1 MSSSRNSTL
10 QDLLARFRASIVADL
25 HTALPGKIVR
35 YDSSTQ
41 KADVQLL
48 IKERYTDESG
58 ATQVRDLP
66 VIPAVPVQFPGAGG
80 YRITFPIATDDTG
93 LVVFS
98 EASLDKWLVS
108 GGTVDPSD
116 DRRHD
121 LTDAVFLPGLRDF
134 GHALASAPTDR
145 ATFGKDDGLQ
155 IHVDGSKIRI
165 GTTTAIQLE
174 KHPNGET
181 LKTILDTLIAWADTH
196 THPTPAGASSAPTA
210 PPFPLDPTPTS
221 GLLSQSVEVKK

>member
-134 GHALASAPTDR
+134 GHALGSAPTDR

-155 IHVDGSKIRI
+155 IHVDPSLISIGSNS
-165 GTTTAIQLE
+165 AAQLE
-174 KHPNGET
+174 FAALGDTIQTYLQTLQIWLSALTLPVAGAVAGPPSVPAPSVPT
-181 LKTILDTLIAWADTH
+181 LK
-196 THPTPAGASSAPTA
+196 S
-210 PPFPLDPTPTS
+210 TS
-221 GLLSQSVEVKK
+221 VKVKK

>member
-48 IKERYTDESG
+48 IKERYTDEAG

-80 YRITFPIATDDTG
+80 YRITFPIAADDVG
-93 LVVFS
+93 LVMFC

-134 GHALASAPTDR
+134 GHPLVSAPTDR

-155 IHVDGSKIRI
+155 IHIDPTLISIGSNSAAQLEFVAL
-165 GTTTAIQLE
+165 GEAIQTYLQNLQIWLSALTL
-174 KHPNGET
+174 PVAGAVAGPPSVPAPSVPT
-181 LKTILDTLIAWADTH
+181 LK
-196 THPTPAGASSAPTA
+196 S
-210 PPFPLDPTPTS
+210 TS
-221 GLLSQSVEVKK
+221 VKVKK

>member
-1 MSSSRNSTL
+1 MTTRNTTL
-10 QDLLARFRASIVADL
+10 QDLLARFRESMVADL
-25 HTALPGKIVR
+25 HTALPGKIVK
-35 YDSSTQ
+35 YDESTQ
-41 KADVQLL
+41 KADVQPL

-58 ATQVRDLP
+58 AQQSRELP
-66 VIPAVPVQFPGAGG
+66 VIPSVPVQFPGAGG
-80 YRITFPIATDDTG
+80 YRITFPVAVGDTG
-93 LVVFS
+93 LIMFA

-108 GGTVDPSD
+108 GGTVDPAEE
-116 DRRHD
+116 RRHD
-121 LTDAVFLPGLRDF
+121 LTDAIFLPGLRDF
-134 GHALASAPTDR
+134 GHALTSAPTDR

-165 GTTTAIQLE
+165 GTTTAVQLE

-181 LKTILDTLIAWADTH
+181 LKSILDTLIAWANTH
-196 THPTPAGASSAPTA
+196 THPTPAGASSAPTV

>member
-1 MSSSRNSTL
+1 MSTSRNSTL
-10 QDLLARFRASIVADL
+10 QDLLARFRSSLVADL

-35 YDSSTQ
+35 YDASTQ

-48 IKERYTDESG
+48 IKERYADESG
-58 ATQVRDLP
+58 ATQARELP

-80 YRITFPIATDDTG
+80 YRITFPVANNDTG

-155 IHVDGSKIRI
+155 IHISPSLVTVGSNSP
-165 GTTTAIQLE
+165 ADLE
-174 KHPNGET
+174 FAALGDALQT
-181 LKTILDTLIAWADTH
+181 WCGQIYAWLAALEL
-196 THPTPAGASSAPTA
+196 PVAGAVAGPPASPPPTVPTIKSA
-210 PPFPLDPTPTS
+210 
-221 GLLSQSVEVKK
+221 SVKVKK

>member
-1 MSSSRNSTL
+1 MTSRPSTL
-10 QDLLARFRASIVADL
+10 QDLLSRFRESLTADL
-25 HTALPGKIVR
+25 HTSLPGKIVR
-35 YDSSTQ
+35 YDATTQ
-41 KADVQLL
+41 KADVQPL
-48 IKERYTDESG
+48 IKERYTDEAG
-58 ATQVRDLP
+58 AMQSRELP

-80 YRITFPIATDDTG
+80 YRITFPVAADDVG

-108 GGTVDPSD
+108 GGTVDPAD

-155 IHVDGSKIRI
+155 IHIDPSLISIGSNSAAQLEFAAL
-165 GTTTAIQLE
+165 GDAIQTYLQNLQIWLSALTL
-174 KHPNGET
+174 PVVGAVAGPPSIPAPSVPT
-181 LKTILDTLIAWADTH
+181 LK
-196 THPTPAGASSAPTA
+196 S
-210 PPFPLDPTPTS
+210 TS
-221 GLLSQSVEVKK
+221 VKVKK

>member
-1 MSSSRNSTL
+1 MSTSRNSTL
-10 QDLLARFRASIVADL
+10 QDLLARFRSSIVADL

-35 YDSSTQ
+35 YDASTQ

-48 IKERYTDESG
+48 IKERYNDESG
-58 ATQVRDLP
+58 ATQARELP

-80 YRITFPIATDDTG
+80 YRITFPVANNDTG
-93 LVVFS
+93 LVIFS

-155 IHVDGSKIRI
+155 IHISPSLVTVGSNSP
-165 GTTTAIQLE
+165 ADLE
-174 KHPNGET
+174 FAALGDALQTWCGQIYTWLAALELPVAGAVAGPPASPPPTVPT
-181 LKTILDTLIAWADTH
+181 LKS
-196 THPTPAGASSAPTA
+196 AS
-210 PPFPLDPTPTS
+210 
-221 GLLSQSVEVKK
+221 VKVKK

>member
-48 IKERYTDESG
+48 IKERYTDEAG

-80 YRITFPIATDDTG
+80 YRITFPIASDDTG

-98 EASLDKWLVS
+98 ESSLDKWLVA

-134 GHALASAPTDR
+134 GHPLSSAPTDR

-181 LKTILDTLIAWADTH
+181 LKTILDTLIAWAGTH

>member
-1 MSSSRNSTL
+1 MTSRPSTL
-10 QDLLARFRASIVADL
+10 QDLLSRFRESLTADL
-25 HTALPGKIVR
+25 HTSLPGKIVR
-35 YDSSTQ
+35 YDATTQ
-41 KADVQLL
+41 KADVQPL

-58 ATQVRDLP
+58 AMQSRDLP

-80 YRITFPIATDDTG
+80 YRITFPIAADDVG
-93 LVVFS
+93 LVMFC

-134 GHALASAPTDR
+134 GHALASAPMDR

-181 LKTILDTLIAWADTH
+181 LKTILDTIIAWANTH

-210 PPFPLDPTPTS
+210 PPFPLDPFPTS

>member
-1 MSSSRNSTL
+1 MTTRNTTL
-10 QDLLARFRASIVADL
+10 QDLLSRFRESLLADL
-25 HTALPGKIVR
+25 HTSLPGKVVK
-35 YDSSTQ
+35 YDAATQ
-41 KADVQLL
+41 KADVQPL

-58 ATQVRDLP
+58 AAQARELP
-66 VIPAVPVQFPGAGG
+66 VIPAVPVQFPGSGG
-80 YRITFPIATDDTG
+80 YRITFPVVAGDVG
-93 LVVFS
+93 LIVFS

-108 GGTVDPSD
+108 GGTVDPAD

-134 GHALASAPTDR
+134 GHALANAPTDR

-165 GTTTAIQLE
+165 GTTTAVQLE

-181 LKTILDTLIAWADTH
+181 LKSILDTLIAWANTH
-196 THPTPAGASSAPTA
+196 THPTPAGASSAPTVL
-210 PPFPLDPTPTS
+210 PFPLNPDPTS
-221 GLLSQSVEVKK
+221 GLLSQSVEVKT